1 MVMTG
6 DSYGVNETK
15 HSVSETTSSLV
26 ISNVNRQKQQ
36 MGRYQCVAKN
46 SLGKD
51 VKSVNIYL
59 NPEATLPPTTT
70 TTTITTT
77 TTSEQRSRKHKKSHK
92 KRDPEKRRKHWKKE
106 QGRDELA

>member
-1 MVMTG
+1 MTG

-51 VKSVNIYL
+51 VKSVNIYC
-59 NPEATLPPTTT
+59 
-70 TTTITTT
+70 
-77 TTSEQRSRKHKKSHK
+77 K
-92 KRDPEKRRKHWKKE
+92 
-106 QGRDELA
+106 